1 MVSPG
6 RVKRGPMCHRP
17 STRIKRFCVRLVTKL
32 KEDSGAELFEAA
44 LVLPILLMLL
54 LGIVTFGRAYNTYQT
69 ITRAAREGA
78 KAAVLTPCADS
89 TYCSGATN
97 YTAANIW
104 DNFVSPVLQSDNLDT
119 TQVTGKSLIYV
130 QLDPNG
136 TPAHVCGVQLQF
148 SYPYTFSLP
157 FTSLNLSTINLKTT
171 VQMRLENQPTTCS
184 VGSNYP

>member
-1 MVSPG
+1 MVYGG
-6 RVKRGPMCHRP
+6 RVKRGRVCHRP
-17 STRIKRFCVRLVTKL
+17 STGIKRFCVRLVTKAR
-32 KEDSGAELFEAA
+32 EDSGAELFEAA

-54 LGIVTFGRAYNTYQT
+54 LGIITFGRAYNTYQT

-89 TYCSGATN
+89 AYCSGATN
-97 YTAANIW
+97 YTADNIW
-104 DNFVSPVLQSDNLDT
+104 TNFVNPVLQSDNLDT
-119 TQVTGKSLIYV
+119 TQVTSKSLQYV

-136 TPAHVCGVQLQF
+136 SPSHVCGVQLQF

-171 VQMRLENQPTTCS
+171 VQMRLENQPATCP
-184 VGSNYP
+184 VGTNY

>member
-1 MVSPG
+1 
-6 RVKRGPMCHRP
+6 MCHRP
-17 STRIKRFCVRLVTKL
+17 STRIKPLCVRLVTKL
-32 KEDSGAELFEAA
+32 KEDSGAEIFEAA

-97 YTAANIW
+97 YTADNIW
-104 DNFVSPVLQSDNLDT
+104 NNFVNPVLQSDNLDT
-119 TQVTGKSLIYV
+119 AQVTGKSLIYV

-136 TPAHVCGVQLQF
+136 APAHVCGVQLQF
-148 SYPYTFSLP
+148 TYPYTFSLP

-171 VQMRLENQPTTCS
+171 VQMRLENQGTCPAP
-184 VGSNYP
+184 GTNYP